1 MSENATTGLT
11 VKAAEN
17 SGAQRRWLGSERAFS
32 TTVRACGFFLNGD
45 NYSVP
50 ARAVLTFLVLSHG
63 STLGT
68 LEKKCLHRLGFVSAC
83 EQLSMKF
90 TTDGKTFAL
99 YCSTR
104 VMFYLIGRDV
114 CFCLKAKLVAFTLQF
129 WFLWVCWAP
138 KVPSC
143 LFFQCFP
150 RDESSLHCFEPSRLV
165 GSCVTL
171 YLFIYLFIVTLWC

>member
-1 MSENATTGLT
+1 M
-11 VKAAEN
+11 
-17 SGAQRRWLGSERAFS
+17 
-32 TTVRACGFFLNGD
+32 
-45 NYSVP
+45 
-50 ARAVLTFLVLSHG
+50 LTFLVLSNG

-150 RDESSLHCFEPSRLV
+150 HDESSLHCFEPSRLV

-171 YLFIYLFIVTLWC
+171 YLFIYCNALVLEEWAKATLPDVCRPHIQLQNQDNIKHFLRY